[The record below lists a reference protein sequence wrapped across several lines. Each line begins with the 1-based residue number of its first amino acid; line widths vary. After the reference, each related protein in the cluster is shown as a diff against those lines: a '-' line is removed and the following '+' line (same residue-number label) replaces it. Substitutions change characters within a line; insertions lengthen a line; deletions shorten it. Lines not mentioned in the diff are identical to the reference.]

1 MAKFKLFTEDSNKSP
16 LRHLWR
22 NFKSNHLALLGLWI
36 FLFLTVLAIL
46 APLIAPYG
54 INEQHNNSLILPPS
68 WDDQGSVNFL
78 LGTDGLGRDLLS
90 RLMNGA
96 TTTFGLAIVTALLTT
111 LFGVILGIMAALS
124 KGWRSSVLN
133 HLLDVTLA
141 IPSLLLAIIIV
152 AILGPGLM
160 NTVWAIILS
169 LLPQYI
175 HSIRN
180 IVSQE
185 MSKDYVIAHRLDGAS
200 KWRILGKG
208 ILPNIYEQ
216 IVLIFTM
223 SLSTAILDIAA
234 LGFLQLG
241 AQPPTAEWGAILA
254 ENLSLIYLAPWTVAL
269 PGFLLFITI
278 LSTNLVG
285 DGLRQALQKRKAS

>member
-22 NFKSNHLALLGLWI
+22 NFKSNHLALLGLWV
-36 FLFLTVLAIL
+36 FLFLTVLAMF
-46 APLIAPYG
+46 APLTAPYG

-96 TTTFGLAIVTALLTT
+96 TMTFGLAIITALLTT
-111 LFGVILGIMAALS
+111 LFGVILGILAALT

-185 MSKDYVIAHRLDGAS
+185 ISKDYVIAHRLDGAS
-200 KWRILGKG
+200 KWRILLKG